1 MKKYFFQ
8 AVQLRAMAGVRSR
21 AAFVKP
27 TELFKYL
34 NAIVK
39 AQNVDLVNWS
49 IGHVEPGVL

>member
-1 MKKYFFQ
+1 
-8 AVQLRAMAGVRSR
+8 MAGVRSR